1 MNMDDTVPMY
11 YDACIAADFEAK
23 IARLERRVGELE
35 REHDLAWEAGF
46 DDGYNSAIEEVE
58 R

>member
-1 MNMDDTVPMY
+1 MNMEETVSKY